1 MSGAESLAIFGIAC
15 NVMQV
20 IGCAQDAAHL
30 IKAIYQTGFM
40 DPDLA
45 QTTDYMKGGLERLK
59 DSLEKRKPLNQDEE
73 ELLDIANGS
82 LETARELKA
91 ELDKI
96 AGTSAKGKRS
106 RSEGFVEWLRFS
118 KQRPYWINGK
128 AGSGKSVLMKFLVDD
143 PRTQSILNDA
153 NGTTIILSHFL
164 WATGQSLERN
174 MQGLLCSLIHQLV
187 ATKPD
192 LCRVISKKV
201 PASRQKKFPGDWSI
215 KELRTLF
222 LEVVP
227 ACEQH
232 VCIFLDGLDE
242 MDDYMA
248 LVELLDDLCNLPR
261 LQVCFSSRQEPDLQ
275 RRFYNYPQLR
285 VQELTRLDIEKY
297 AHDTLHRS
305 HVDAETISRLVSIIC
320 SKADGVFLWVA
331 LALKSV
337 QAGYNNHDDPAELKR
352 RLEGLHNDLDSLYQ
366 QMWRRLNDSE
376 AIYRETAAQYFNL
389 MLESV
394 DILSFTQKASPL
406 LLALAMDPALATAVV
421 KDDIESWEGP
431 LYRECERISVWLP
444 IRCAGLLEV
453 TADGTLTF
461 IHRSAR
467 EFLINTTEGQR
478 IRCADPTSRE
488 THRLNLM
495 RGILGCCRLGIEANM
510 QTFPP
515 RILSLCQPLG
525 GRIECANTFF
535 RSCRDRLS
543 PASAHKLLGL
553 AQALYST
560 GQWLYDNSFYLQP
573 DTLGAVARA
582 GFFAQARA
590 EFAQLADAGREISGF
605 YQAYILESVFDA
617 VKWSEVKM
625 STQDLAFLC
634 ALGNTSSTQHAR
646 QSTFNFV
653 QSTLGSVGEQNPPF
667 YLTRDPLELLLEDS
681 LAEDIIPGK
690 CNSLDLM
697 ISLLEGGYNPS
708 KRRVILLH
716 TSAHLSDIF
725 QCDAVSYTKFLPGG
739 TLFVEVNTCFL
750 LTLFVRLLA
759 SGQSLFPYITDFPV
773 LFKRLNTAVGGL
785 TTPAF
790 SRVRAFLPEYS
801 RSDVEHPET
810 RTAEKDSQDVHG
822 GDGDSEKSDEEDL
835 RSEEDYDSDCI
846 DSNDLERR
854 AWTSSTEVLIP
865 CTEDDS
871 NAVLAALSG
880 DIFTSI
886 TLSTDGELVGKLE
899 IPDLEA
905 RIRQILPNARR
916 STVQE
921 LEEDLIQDGFLV
933 PWSFGPE
940 VWPPRVYLHDP
951 AYDEAQA

>member
-1 MSGAESLAIFGIAC
+1 
-15 NVMQV
+15 
-20 IGCAQDAAHL
+20 
-30 IKAIYQTGFM
+30 
-40 DPDLA
+40 
-45 QTTDYMKGGLERLK
+45 
-59 DSLEKRKPLNQDEE
+59 
-73 ELLDIANGS
+73 
-82 LETARELKA
+82 
-91 ELDKI
+91 
-96 AGTSAKGKRS
+96 
-106 RSEGFVEWLRFS
+106 
-118 KQRPYWINGK
+118 
-128 AGSGKSVLMKFLVDD
+128 MKFLVDD

-222 LEVVP
+222 LEVIP

-376 AIYRETAAQYFNL
+376 PIYRETAAQYFNL

-421 KDDIESWEGP
+421 TDDIESWEGP

-453 TADGTLTF
+453 TADGTVTF

-478 IRCADPTSRE
+478 IRCADPTPRE

-495 RGILGCCRLGIEANM
+495 RGILGCCRLGVEAKT

-515 RILSLCQPLG
+515 RILCLCQPLG

-535 RSCRDRLS
+535 RSCRDGLS

-590 EFAQLADAGREISGF
+590 EFAQLADAGREISGL

-625 STQDLAFLC
+625 STQDLTFLC

-681 LAEDIIPGK
+681 LAEDIIPGRY
-690 CNSLDLM
+690 NSLDLM

-759 SGQSLFPYITDFPV
+759 SRQSLFPYIIDFPA
-773 LFKRLNTAVGGL
+773 LFKRLNTAVGNL
-785 TTPAF
+785 TTPVF

-801 RSDVEHPET
+801 RADVEYPET
-810 RTAEKDSQDVHG
+810 RPAEKDSQDVHG
-822 GDGDSEKSDEEDL
+822 GDGDSETEQSDEEDL

-916 STVQE
+916 STVEE